1 MCVAVTLIHPCLIFV
16 GKVGTYPRVESSN
29 QLHFRPSVIF
39 AGKAGTYTRVFKLH
53 FRPSLI
59 FAGKARSQLLDW
71 SLVSGSTLE
80 HHTVK
85 LFTAIIYYSL

>member
-29 QLHFRPSVIF
+29 QLHFRPGLIF
-39 AGKAGTYTRVFKLH
+39 EGKAGAYPRVARLH

-59 FAGKARSQLLDW
+59 FADKAGIYPKVESCKGFP
-71 SLVSGSTLE
+71 SGMP
-80 HHTVK
+80 
-85 LFTAIIYYSL
+85 A